1 MSDESQAECPV
12 CMNSCHT
19 SRKFPC
25 GHGLCASCDDSMLM
39 RNQHRCPLCRTPRQ
53 GFTQA
58 EADQAAQE
66 EIQIDRVREAIV
78 ASAGVSGRGVL
89 TRVSHGRRNY
99 EVMFFANESSG
110 SMPPND
116 ADEQAVGEVAAAATE
131 QMPRERVDMNGEGIT
146 AAQASTQAIQEI
158 QTGNY
163 VPIEVTRSGGF
174 ARDVRQRTL

>member
-1 MSDESQAECPV
+1 
-12 CMNSCHT
+12 
-19 SRKFPC
+19 
-25 GHGLCASCDDSMLM
+25 MLM

-58 EADQAAQE
+58 EAEQAAQE
-66 EIQIDRVREAIV
+66 EIQLDRVREAIV

-116 ADEQAVGEVAAAATE
+116 ADEQAVGEVAAAAEAATE
-131 QMPRERVDMNGEGIT
+131 QMPRERVDVNGETEGVT
-146 AAQASTQAIQEI
+146 AAQAIQEI

-163 VPIEVTRSGGF
+163 VPIEVTRTGGF